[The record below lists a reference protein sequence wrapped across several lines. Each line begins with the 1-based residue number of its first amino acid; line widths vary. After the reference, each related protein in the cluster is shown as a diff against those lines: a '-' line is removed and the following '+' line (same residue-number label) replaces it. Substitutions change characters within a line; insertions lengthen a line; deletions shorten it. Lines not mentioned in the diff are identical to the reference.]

1 MRGARCIKQLLEH
14 SKRSYIA
21 AIDTYNRIGSVCRI
35 EGFCFYM
42 TNAWE
47 LLLKARMIQMTE
59 DVKCIYTKKKRGER
73 LKTKSVDECIK
84 NVFQDELNPVRKNI
98 EWISELRNEA
108 VHFMI
113 SELESIYISYFQACA
128 LCKRMVQ
135 DRNQR

>member
-1 MRGARCIKQLLEH
+1 MKCMKGKKMRGARCIKQLLEH

-73 LKTKSVDECIK
+73 LKTKSVE
-84 NVFQDELNPVRKNI
+84 N
-98 EWISELRNEA
+98 A
-108 VHFMI
+108 
-113 SELESIYISYFQACA
+113 
-128 LCKRMVQ
+128 
-135 DRNQR
+135 